1 MSLEPYRI
9 KEDDYCHQQQIFQFS
24 LDFSILQM
32 KAHLNGR
39 YESDFQLNAKEFNCK
54 LHSQIPNQN
63 SMVLIQ
69 SEPQL

>member
-1 MSLEPYRI
+1 
-9 KEDDYCHQQQIFQFS
+9 
-24 LDFSILQM
+24 M

-39 YESDFQLNAKEFNCK
+39 YESDSQLNDKEFNCK

-69 SEPQL
+69 PEPQL